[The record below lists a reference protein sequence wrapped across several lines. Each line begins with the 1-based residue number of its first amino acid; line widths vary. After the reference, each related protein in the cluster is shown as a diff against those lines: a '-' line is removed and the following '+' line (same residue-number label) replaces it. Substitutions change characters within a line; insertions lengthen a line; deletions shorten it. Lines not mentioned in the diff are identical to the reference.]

1 MKYKKRSITL
11 MELMVVM
18 VIIGIISTV
27 IGRGIS
33 GSLEKGKKFKTEHSR
48 KQLEEILL
56 LQIATGACEIADLK
70 DMNKVKEQLK
80 KSGLVSN
87 ADDLL
92 KDGWGD
98 LYTIDIPEGSDKIL
112 IISKHDEQIDAKD
125 NS

>member
-1 MKYKKRSITL
+1 MKYKKRAITL

-48 KQLEEILL
+48 KQLQEILL
-56 LQIATGACEIADLK
+56 LQIAIGDCKLSDLK
-70 DMNKVKEQLK
+70 DMNKVKEQLE

-98 LYTIDIPEGSDKIL
+98 LYTIDVPEGSDSVEVSPSIF
-112 IISKHDEQIDAKD
+112 
-125 NS
+125 

>member
-1 MKYKKRSITL
+1 MKYKKRAITL

-48 KQLEEILL
+48 KQLQEILL
-56 LQIATGACEIADLK
+56 LQIAIGDCKLSDLK
-70 DMNKVKEQLK
+70 DMNKVKEQLE

-98 LYTIDIPEGSDKIL
+98 LYTIDVPEGSDKIL
-112 IISKHDEQIDAKD
+112 IISKHDERVDDKD

>member
-1 MKYKKRSITL
+1 MKYKKRAITL

-56 LQIATGACEIADLK
+56 LQIATGACELDDLK

-87 ADDLL
+87 MDDLL

-98 LYTIDIPEGSDKIL
+98 LYTIDVPEGSDKIL
-112 IISKHDEQIDAKD
+112 IISKHDERVDAKD

>member
-1 MKYKKRSITL
+1 MKQKKRNITL

-33 GSLEKGKKFKTEHSR
+33 GSLEKGRKFKTEHSR

-56 LQIATGACEIADLK
+56 LQVALGECKLEDLK
-70 DMNKVKEQLK
+70 DKSIVEAQLK
-80 KSGLVSN
+80 KSGLV
-87 ADDLL
+87 AKVDDLL

-98 LYTIDIPEGSDKIL
+98 PYIIEVPEGLNEIQ
-112 IISKHDEQIDAKD
+112 IISQHDKKTDPQEK
-125 NS
+125 S

>member
-1 MKYKKRSITL
+1 MKYKKRAITL

-48 KQLEEILL
+48 KQLQEILL
-56 LQIATGACEIADLK
+56 LQIAIGDCKPIDLK
-70 DMNKVKEQLK
+70 DMNKVKEQLE

-98 LYTIDIPEGSDKIL
+98 FYTIDVLDESNEIL
-112 IISKHDEQIDAKD
+112 IISKHDEPINAKD

>member
-1 MKYKKRSITL
+1 MKHIKRNITL

-33 GSLEKGKKFKTEHSR
+33 GSLEKGRKFKTQHSR

-56 LQIATGACEIADLK
+56 LQVALGECRIEDLK
-70 DMNKVKEQLK
+70 DSNIVEAQLK
-80 KSGLVSN
+80 KSGLV
-87 ADDLL
+87 AKVDDLL

-98 LYTIDIPEGSDKIL
+98 PYIIDVGEGVNEIKIISQHDEKSDTSDK
-112 IISKHDEQIDAKD
+112 S
-125 NS
+125 

>member
-1 MKYKKRSITL
+1 MKYKKRAITL

-56 LQIATGACEIADLK
+56 LQIATGACELDDLK

-87 ADDLL
+87 TDDLL

-98 LYTIDIPEGSDKIL
+98 LYTIDVPEGSDKIL
-112 IISKHDEQIDAKD
+112 IISKHDERVDAKD

>member
-1 MKYKKRSITL
+1 MKYKKRAITL

-56 LQIATGACEIADLK
+56 LQIATGACELDDLK

-87 ADDLL
+87 TDDLL

-98 LYTIDIPEGSDKIL
+98 LYTIDVAEGSDKIL
-112 IISKHDEQIDAKD
+112 IISKHDERVDAKD

>member
-1 MKYKKRSITL
+1 MKQKKRNITL

-33 GSLEKGKKFKTEHSR
+33 GSLEKGRKFKTQHSR

-56 LQIATGACEIADLK
+56 LQVALGECRIEDLK
-70 DMNKVKEQLK
+70 DSNIVEAQLK
-80 KSGLVSN
+80 KSGLV
-87 ADDLL
+87 AKVDDLL

-98 LYTIDIPEGSDKIL
+98 PYIIDVGEGLNEIK
-112 IISKHDEQIDAKD
+112 IISQHDEKTDTNNK
-125 NS
+125 S

>member
-1 MKYKKRSITL
+1 MKYKKRAITL

-56 LQIATGACEIADLK
+56 LQIATGACELDDLK

-87 ADDLL
+87 TDDLL

-98 LYTIDIPEGSDKIL
+98 LYTIDVPEGSDKIL
-112 IISKHDEQIDAKD
+112 IISKHDERLDAKD

>member
-1 MKYKKRSITL
+1 MKYKKRAITL

-56 LQIATGACEIADLK
+56 LQIATGDCELNDLK

-98 LYTIDIPEGSDKIL
+98 LYTIHVPEGGDKIL
-112 IISKHDEQIDAKD
+112 IISKHDEQVDAKD

>member
-1 MKYKKRSITL
+1 MKQKKRNITL

-33 GSLEKGKKFKTEHSR
+33 GSLEKGRKFKTEHSR

-56 LQIATGACEIADLK
+56 LQVALGECKIEDLK
-70 DMNKVKEQLK
+70 DKSIVEQQLK
-80 KSGLVSN
+80 KSGLVTKVE
-87 ADDLL
+87 DLL

-98 LYTIDIPEGSDKIL
+98 PYIIEIPEGLNEIQ
-112 IISKHDEQIDAKD
+112 IISQHDKKTDQKD
-125 NS
+125 KS

>member
-1 MKYKKRSITL
+1 MKQKKRNITL

-33 GSLEKGKKFKTEHSR
+33 GSLEKGRKFKTEHSR

-56 LQIATGACEIADLK
+56 LQVALGECRIEDLK
-70 DMNKVKEQLK
+70 DSNIVKAQLK
-80 KSGLVSN
+80 KSGLVTKV
-87 ADDLL
+87 DDLL

-98 LYTIDIPEGSDKIL
+98 PYIIDVGESLNEIK
-112 IISKHDEQIDAKD
+112 IISQHDEKTDTNNK
-125 NS
+125 S

>member
-1 MKYKKRSITL
+1 MKYKKRPITL

-56 LQIATGACEIADLK
+56 LQIATGACEIDDLK

>member
-1 MKYKKRSITL
+1 MKQNKRNITL

-33 GSLEKGKKFKTEHSR
+33 GSLEKGRKFKTEHSR

-56 LQIATGACEIADLK
+56 LQVALGECRIEDLR
-70 DMNKVKEQLK
+70 DRSVVETQLK
-80 KSGLVSN
+80 KSGLVPKVE
-87 ADDLL
+87 DLL

-98 LYTIDIPEGSDKIL
+98 PYIIKVEEGLNEIH
-112 IISKHDEQIDAKD
+112 IISQHDEKNDSKEKM
-125 NS
+125 

>member
-1 MKYKKRSITL
+1 MKHKKRTITL

-33 GSLEKGKKFKTEHSR
+33 GSLEKGRKFKTEHSR

-56 LQIATGACEIADLK
+56 LQVALGECKIEDLK
-70 DMNKVKEQLK
+70 DMSIVEKQLK
-80 KSGLVSN
+80 KSGLVSKT
-87 ADDLL
+87 DDLL

-98 LYTIDIPEGSDKIL
+98 AYIIKVSDGLDGIQ
-112 IISKHDEQIDAKD
+112 IISQHDEKNDSQNK
-125 NS
+125 S